1 MNCYCLSARCLIHY
15 VFWHERVTVCV
26 SSSLPVSNSITGS
39 RAQFKFVGNVCCGM
53 RSWPGRS
60 KVKGSG
66 PHTHTHKTQT
76 EPLVNAETTSRR
88 KFTLCAS
95 LFLMWH
101 MQYNY
106 SVENILHLTKIF
118 MIGERSKIS
127 NVINVCSCCLLIK
140 SLKILPIRLC
150 YYRRFICQ
158 G

>member
-1 MNCYCLSARCLIHY
+1 MLNLNLLEMSAVACAAGL
-15 VFWHERVTVCV
+15 E
-26 SSSLPVSNSITGS
+26 G
-39 RAQFKFVGNVCCGM
+39 Q
-53 RSWPGRS
+53 RS
-60 KVKGSG
+60 KAVD
-66 PHTHTHKTQT
+66 HTHTHKTQT